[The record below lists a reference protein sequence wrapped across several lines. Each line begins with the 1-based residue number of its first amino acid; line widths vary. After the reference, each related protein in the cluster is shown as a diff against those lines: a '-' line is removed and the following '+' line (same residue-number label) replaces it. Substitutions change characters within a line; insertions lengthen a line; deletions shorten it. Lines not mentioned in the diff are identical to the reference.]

1 MAEITRFLQYN
12 YEKLMRNLGSPQ
24 EHLSKFRKPGIG
36 SQKPVFGN
44 GFSVSL
50 NVLVI
55 GLSCSV
61 NRQGAVVFWCDISAF
76 ILRLISICVVLMFL
90 VHYVSSLTYFRAV
103 ASALWAFLSSRH
115 SSALYCFYCIVSVL
129 MNKKYSFI
137 YLFIPIRLNEKNVKS
152 PKFTQSIH

>member
-61 NRQGAVVFWCDISAF
+61 NRQGAVVF
-76 ILRLISICVVLMFL
+76 
-90 VHYVSSLTYFRAV
+90 
-103 ASALWAFLSSRH
+103 
-115 SSALYCFYCIVSVL
+115 
-129 MNKKYSFI
+129 
-137 YLFIPIRLNEKNVKS
+137 
-152 PKFTQSIH
+152 